1 MDEAEKFAC
10 GGVEDC
16 ARDIA
21 ANVRDR
27 PIFRSSLAGRGSS
40 LFLLLRRSGCLGED
54 DPRWALSARIIL
66 LLLLLLVLAR
76 TLLVVAGRFA
86 LAARVAQRRFRGV
99 NI

>member
-1 MDEAEKFAC
+1 M
-10 GGVEDC
+10 
-16 ARDIA
+16 
-21 ANVRDR
+21 
-27 PIFRSSLAGRGSS
+27 
-40 LFLLLRRSGCLGED
+40 GED